1 MVSTRTV
8 VQIRTHAQKYFQKIN
23 KGRSKDDRILST
35 AEGSVD
41 SAFKRR
47 IIGKGRS
54 KKRKAVAPGVLGAPV
69 TFYDSPGGNTEDG
82 HDDSPMAGSRSDRHG
97 DVRDKKAGVGG
108 VPMNMLIGTDTP
120 GRSPTSVVASSNPT
134 PATGLPP
141 SSTVGGLY
149 SVAGPAGA
157 KRTRSSN
164 GLMFMDLDA
173 YEGVGG
179 NDPYNVYSG
188 YDAVCG
194 SDAWTMGAAAY
205 EVSEV
210 ATPLQELR
218 PSLAASKATTG
229 GLRKQR
235 ANESLGEASLT
246 SVEDYSGSDDS
257 STEHGLGVGH
267 GSDAGGAMDIRAAPL
282 SNVSEAPVPMAA
294 LTPAI
299 EREGSLKIF
308 TATETDAVD
317 QLFLT
322 SMKGMTQEPRS
333 PVSEE
338 EEEVKA
344 MPFDDDLLVTGL
356 LEIFP

>member
-54 KKRKAVAPGVLGAPV
+54 KKRKVATPGVHGAPS

-82 HDDSPMAGSRSDRHG
+82 HDDSLMAGSCSDRNG
-97 DVRDKKAGVGG
+97 DVMDKKAGGG
-108 VPMNMLIGTDTP
+108 VPMNMLINTDTP
-120 GRSPTSVVASSNPT
+120 GRSPTSVVASSHPT
-134 PATGLPP
+134 PASGLPP
-141 SSTVGGLY
+141 SSAVGGLY

-164 GLMFMDLDA
+164 GLMFMDLDT

-194 SDAWTMGAAAY
+194 SDAWTIGAAAY
-205 EVSEV
+205 GVSEV

-257 STEHGLGVGH
+257 STEHGLGGGH
-267 GSDAGGAMDIRAAPL
+267 GSEAGGAIDIRAAPL

-308 TATETDAVD
+308 TTTEADAVD
-317 QLFLT
+317 QLFLQ
-322 SMKGMTQEPRS
+322 SVKGVTQEPRS

-338 EEEVKA
+338 EDEVKA